1 MGRGPLTLETGG
13 ESSLIPLS
21 LGSSLFLDFVLFVVA
36 LHSHPGNLEKCYLGD
51 PRTGFP
57 LPLIPKTRRRDGKK
71 ERIQTSV
78 PLALPLLL
86 MPHPKFSPSP
96 PP

>member
-1 MGRGPLTLETGG
+1 MGRGQPTLETGG

-36 LHSHPGNLEKCYLGD
+36 LLSHPGNLEKCYLGD

-57 LPLIPKTRRRDGKK
+57 LPLIPKTRRYGKK

-78 PLALPLLL
+78 PPALPLLL
-86 MPHPKFSPSP
+86 LPHPKFSPSP
-96 PP
+96 LP